1 MLDVPTDRPRS
12 STAGIIQYLRS
23 VLPDK
28 LRQSVRDFSAL
39 DRDALCATFLGALQ
53 VYLSR
58 YTGQQDIVVGMLP
71 PHRSGNITDM
81 SADILAVKTEDVGA
95 RSFRNLREHIHAYLS
110 EQTTSIAKTN
120 AFSPLNG
127 ADFQILFSYLSAK
140 DEPGGSPFI
149 LSTAQLPRYEL
160 FVEVIEEHGSFVV
173 YLRYDANLFDAATI
187 ERVQHQY
194 FHLLE
199 SILSAPDLFPE
210 DHSIVPEKDLYDL
223 LHDWNKTKS
232 EYPADI
238 CFHDLF
244 EIQSLRTPDKPAIF
258 FGEEYLTYRD
268 LNHRSALLAKWLQS
282 RRIGP
287 GVLVGLCVER
297 SLDMIVGL
305 LGILKSG
312 GAYVP
317 LGPDYPEDRLKYMAQ
332 DSGVQLILTQER
344 LVSNVTAWA
353 GEQVQTVALDRDWD
367 AINCDIQG
375 AGALRK
381 DVQPDDLAYL
391 MYTSGSTGRP
401 KGVMIT
407 HRALTNFLAS
417 MGEQPGLQ
425 STDKLLAVTT
435 YCFDISGLELY
446 LPLLKGGQCFICSE
460 DVARDGKR
468 LLQEIR
474 RIKPSVMQA
483 TPATWTMLF
492 HAGWDNEE
500 RLKILCGGEALPD
513 TLRRKF
519 IAANCDVWNM
529 YGPTE
534 TTIWS
539 TLQHLDGDSH
549 VNIGKPIANTQIYI
563 VDQKLRPVPVGA
575 PGELCI
581 AGDGLA
587 KGYWNRPDITAEKF
601 IANPFPGNSKL
612 YRTGD
617 LARWRA
623 DGTIDYLGRID
634 HQVKIRGF
642 RIELGEIEARLNQ
655 HPAIRDGVV
664 VVKTHGETQHLVCY
678 YVASASEP
686 LQQQQ
691 LREHLKEHL
700 PDYMVPHL
708 FVHLQ
713 AMPLTPN
720 GKTDRKALMERELE
734 LFRSETPPPESP
746 LEKRLWSIWKDVLH
760 FGNIGSDDG
769 FFDVGGTSIAA
780 TAVVERINQAFGC
793 DMTLATLVSH
803 TTIRKLSQY
812 IASIVDG
819 KENQKLPTAQSHHS
833 LSKANDKGGTDPIA
847 IVGMAG
853 RFPGAEDLEAFW
865 ENVEQGRNC
874 ITEVPETRWSWKD
887 HYGDPVKEKGKTRI
901 KWGGFIDGIDE
912 FDPLFF
918 GIAPRE
924 AELMDPQQRLLMTY
938 SWLALEHAGIA
949 PSSLS
954 QQTTGV
960 FIAASTGE
968 YKDCIAVEAEDS
980 VYGITSEATAMIP
993 SRISYTLNL
1002 HGPSELCETTCSS
1015 SLVAIH
1021 RAIQSMRAGECDQ
1034 AIVGGVN
1041 LLLSPKGFSRYE
1053 AMGLLSTQNEVK
1065 SFQAGASGYLRAE
1078 GVGVVVL
1085 KPLRKALADRDVL
1098 YALLKGSGVSHGG
1111 KGMSLTSPNGEGMK
1125 SAMIRAYGSAD
1136 VDPRTVAY
1144 IETHGIASAVGDSIE
1159 IDALKSGYKDLVG
1172 RYEVGGDRE
1181 NVCYLSCLKPTM
1193 GHGEIVSGMAALMKV
1208 ALALR
1213 QQVIPGLARFSGLHE
1228 GLSLTGTPFQIVRY
1242 SQPWP
1247 VQNDDRG
1254 QALPR
1259 RASINSYGF
1268 GASAHLVLEEYPSA
1282 QESVRSVAQ
1291 APGTSPEIII
1301 LSARSKDRLKVM
1313 AENLRT
1319 FVQAHPRTA
1328 LRDLAYTLQ
1337 VGREAMRERL
1347 VILAGNPDEL
1357 AQGLASF
1364 LGGIKSQ
1371 VPMVLSATAPE
1382 RLVHRDAPETDY
1394 DGAWSSRDFEAIAR
1408 AWING
1413 AEVPW
1418 SGFER
1423 DGKVS
1428 KVALPTYPFERRAYW
1443 AGRENTAAAEVNAP
1457 MKQADMKKRICVVG
1471 AGPAGLVMAKSLLEE
1486 GHEPVVYEAADTFG
1500 GVWNLREHKGSGV
1513 YKSTRFQNSADTSF
1527 FSDFPPNAEEGLFPG
1542 AKQVR
1547 DYLEAYAEKFD
1558 LKRRIHYGSKVLAVS
1573 EAGGQWRVE
1582 VRQGGEHRVDH
1593 FDGVALCH
1601 GRYHHPA
1608 FPAVE
1613 GLRDFRGQVL
1623 HSGQYYDNRIFEGK
1637 RVLVVGNGVSGMDI
1651 AEEASHVAGAVYWSM
1666 RSLKFVLPRM
1676 VGYLPNDFIS
1686 PANLLISPDNSVIM
1700 ERLKNSMPDY
1710 YAAYQTSG
1718 LFPGVEDFRANPF
1731 VHIND
1736 GVIQRVADG
1745 AIQTFVEDIARF
1757 TASGCV
1763 FETSGTEVKDLD
1775 MVVMCTG
1782 YDDARSFE
1790 HVKQFSMQDDFAMGL
1805 FYRRNPSLVNAYGIQ
1820 NVGTTG
1826 TLPYLEM
1833 VARWYAQVISGHY
1846 QFSREEL
1853 EHRVD
1858 KRDIVVAPLSNV
1870 IIGLKLG
1877 LLPRPDQ
1884 EFGAFWRCL
1893 NTPSFPPMYRLR
1905 GPHAAPEAQ
1914 TILSRSIQRS
1924 FIPQDDQ
1931 DPALQRVK
1939 YRLLAG
1945 LGDKVMRDLAARQ
1958 EITAEDHRQA
1968 QNYRGDPIVLSWDT
1982 QFIKPVH
1989 GEPEAAGDHA
1999 IVGES
2004 NDGVVAEAVFSGEV
2018 KRLLARTL
2026 KLDPHEIGLE
2036 QNLSNYGFSS
2046 VTLTAFSQKILE
2058 EYGIRLAPATF
2069 MEHATLKSLSAFMYQ
2084 RLPATLTKRPEP
2096 SVLRFE
2102 ETGGSPKDGPLPISA
2117 MPVSDTQDIAIIGLG
2132 GKLPGARD
2140 LSEFWRNLLEG
2151 KSPVSSI
2158 PEDRWSWEAY
2168 DGDPEQADKTDCH
2181 RGAFI
2186 DDIGHF
2192 DPLHFKLSP
2201 REAILMDPQQRL
2213 LLEATWETLENA
2225 GYAKTALFGKKVG
2238 CFVGVERQD
2247 YANKIRSMGNP
2258 VDGYLNT
2265 GNSHAMLVNRIS
2277 HYFGWKGP
2285 TLAVDTACS
2294 SSFTALHAA
2303 VRSLQNGDAEVALAG
2318 GVNLVLAPD
2327 VFICNRKLGLFT
2339 GEDHVKPFD
2348 RDATGHFFSDG
2359 LGLVLLKPLASAQ
2372 RDGDHIYGVIK
2383 GMSVRHGGQGV
2394 ILTFPNPVS
2403 HREVIE
2409 EALQQARLQPA
2420 DIDYIEGQGT
2430 ANPVAD
2436 MVELKA
2442 YHQVFSKQ
2450 ARPVP
2455 IGTIKGHVGH
2465 FAGASGVIALI
2476 KALLSLKNNQL
2487 IKVENF
2493 KALNWEPDD
2502 EPFSCEVLSEH
2513 QPWPS
2518 KWEQGRQVPRRI
2530 GVHNFG
2536 FGGVTGHLILEEYL
2550 PSDSRSPRSSDRE
2563 ELIVLSARKADQ
2575 LVPMAER
2582 LLRYLETKEYR
2593 YFGLETVELG
2603 DIAHTLQVGREPLTN
2618 RMALLARSLPD
2629 LLNKLRQVVNDRSSP
2644 DDCWWGASEE
2654 EAGSVDRAALGRVDL
2669 KELAQLWLRGRVFDW
2684 SHLRDTSKPK
2694 KIVLP
2699 TFPFSR
2705 ARYWVQAPDGVTT
2718 PQSLKAKA
2726 ASAAM
2731 PGEVKGMIPTLNG
2744 TGTMTK
2750 QLLACSESF
2759 VDYAGQCEGEVLD
2772 LGCAYGAASL
2782 SALERGARVFAV
2794 DMDPRHLEIL
2804 TKQVH
2809 GEARSRIATQQGMLP
2824 ALDLDENRFA
2834 AIHAGRVLHFLNPEA
2849 LKETMAKLFRW
2860 LQPGGKLFVTC
2871 DTPYFPHWAAKLSD
2885 YETAKEAG
2893 DLWPGYIEDLESFF
2907 SQRSGAGT
2915 THAWDSGSHAM
2926 EALKG
2931 VGSINLIDPDILRRE
2946 SAAVGFDVEKVE
2958 FEGLAVEVNG
2968 VKMAGGF
2975 EHVGLIAVKPV
2986 VERRAALPRAE
2997 RPSVAHNISNKGRSI
3012 QMQPDTLS
3020 RVIRRM
3026 LADELGIQEAEIED
3040 ETKFFD
3046 LGLNSAIGVSWMNRI
3061 NETYGLPV
3069 PAAKLF
3075 SYPTLRTFSRYLLDE
3090 GKKQGL
3096 FNNQADVAV
3105 SRLPQKETPH
3115 PTPAST
3121 AKPYPRGN
3129 KTDIAIIGMSC
3140 RFPQSRNKSEFW
3152 DAIRNKRD
3160 CIGEVPENRW
3170 SMADY
3175 YDGDQETPGKTNC
3188 RFMGALDDAD
3198 CFDPMFFHI
3207 SPLEARHMD
3216 PQQRLFLEE
3225 AWSCLEDA
3233 GYATEQISGSRCGV
3247 FVGYGNYGQ
3256 DQMASA
3262 INAQRFIGASPS
3274 ILAARIAYFLNL
3286 QGPCLTIDT
3295 ACSASLVAVAQACNS
3310 LLLGDSDLAL
3320 AGGVSVLTGPAIH
3333 IMASKAGMLSND
3345 GRCFT
3350 LDQRANGFVPGE
3362 GVGVVALKRLADA
3375 ERDGDIIYGLVRG
3388 WGVNQDG
3395 STNGIT
3401 APNQEAQIRLQRGVY
3416 DKFSI
3421 DPSGLQYV
3429 EMHGTGTKLG
3439 DPIEVDALIETF
3451 RSYTDRQAFCALGSV
3466 KSNVGH
3472 TLAAAGI
3479 AGMIKMLMAL
3489 QHRQLPPTLHVE
3501 QVNEHISLAN
3511 SPFLINTECK
3521 PWDVGAGEKRRAA
3534 VSSFGYSGTN
3544 AHIVLEAYDDRR
3556 PVSSEEEKG
3565 PYLIVLSARNK
3576 ARLQATIEQL
3586 LAYVTHHE
3594 TPSLADLAYTL
3605 QVGRMAM
3612 EERIGLIVDSKAD
3625 LIETC
3630 NAVLAGR
3637 DPEDVYRGQM
3647 KKHDDVLALFAE
3659 DEDIERTIEVWMQ
3672 KRRYSKLL
3680 ALWARGF
3687 RIDWHKLYDGSS
3699 VSRPRRTSLPTY
3711 PFARERY
3718 WQDMPSNRASGEA
3731 TKKVVPEEANR
3742 SPQPVQQQEKAKFG
3756 PVAAAP
3762 AEQSNFRYLTKQWD
3776 PAAADPNSSVA
3787 KRIAILATRETQ
3799 VLAEELLRILPE
3811 SEIIYPEDID
3821 ALLSQ
3826 SGSSPSGF
3834 AGCIDLIGCGRERHE
3849 SLEWLEW
3856 LRRLVAEK
3864 SEEQRMLLCV
3874 SHGLEIHGNSVVN
3887 LSGASRVG
3895 LYRMLQSEY
3904 SALQSRHMDA
3914 DPDIA
3919 GHALAMQIAEEFRI
3933 RDQMAEICYRNG
3945 QRYKAV
3951 LRETTATS
3959 DGARPAFS
3967 AQEVVWIT
3975 GGTRGLG
3982 LLCAQH
3988 VAKHYGVR
3996 RLLLSGQENWPPQH
4010 EWPDCIAQNHPRARQ
4025 MSEILALVEQGV
4037 DVQVMSIPLTDKAV
4051 VGESLAHVR
4060 RHMGPIGGLI
4070 HCAGMM
4076 DMETPAFVR
4085 KSVDGFRQV
4094 LSPKTAGLDLI
4105 LSHVAGD
4112 PLRCVILFSSVAGI
4126 IPSLGAGQSDY
4137 AMANAYMDY
4146 VAYARMSDFPIISVQ
4161 WPHWGESEKGELKS
4175 TAYASTGLRS
4185 HTHREGLQLLDQVL
4199 SARMGPVV
4207 LPAVI
4212 NPEQWK
4218 PEQLMNRKIVKAYT
4232 GASAGWSVVREAFPM
4247 ATGPEISVE
4256 AVRVWLTGL
4265 LCSELEIPAGTVQ
4278 ADTDF
4283 HHYGVDSILLSQ
4295 FTRSIGKALA
4305 QPMDPSAL
4313 FDYTTI
4319 DALAAWLVRTHE
4331 APLRKVLSIG
4341 NAAPVP
4347 LDVASPS
4354 TEPNDGVSSGGP
4366 AVSWR
4371 SSASAM
4377 QAGLAAEAQ
4386 PTDIAIIGMSC
4397 RFPGA
4402 RDLHAYWR
4410 LLSEGRNA
4418 IAGVPQERWGYT
4430 SSFHAGLLE
4439 SVTWFDPDFF
4449 QIAEA
4454 DAGLMDPQALLV
4466 LEETLNLFSHAGYSM
4481 AEMKGTE
4488 TGVYLGA
4495 RSRVQDPDAIIRQAK
4510 SPIVVWGQNYMA
4522 ANVSHFF
4529 DLRGPSLVIDTACSS
4544 ALVAM
4549 HSAIDSLRSGEN
4561 RFAVVGGVNL
4571 LTDDLPHRIFQQRNL
4586 LSPEPAF
4593 HIFDQRASGV
4603 VLGEGAGLVLLKTRA
4618 QAEKDGDTIYAVI
4631 KALAINN
4638 DGRTAGPTTP
4648 SIQAQKAV
4656 MQAALAKSGKAPD
4669 DVSFIEANGSG
4680 SEVTD
4685 LLELKAIEAVYRSS
4699 GREPCGLGSI
4709 KPNIGHPLCAEGIA
4723 GLIKLAL
4730 MLKHKQH
4737 VPFLSGTH
4745 SMTHYSI
4752 DNSPFFFHRTSE
4764 PWFRMPRVAALSCF
4778 ADGGTNA
4785 HLILEEWEGL
4795 QSQTARRQPTIPPP
4809 LHRRDLR
4816 QRQFATGN
4824 TGSGKN
4830 WWGTLLP
4837 ETA

>member
-1 MLDVPTDRPRS
+1 ML
-12 STAGIIQYLRS
+12 A
-23 VLPDK
+23 
-28 LRQSVRDFSAL
+28 
-39 DRDALCATFLGALQ
+39 
-53 VYLSR
+53 
-58 YTGQQDIVVGMLP
+58 
-71 PHRSGNITDM
+71 PHRGGKVSDM
-81 SADILAVKTEDVGA
+81 SADIVPVGTEDIGS
-95 RSFRNLREHIHAYLS
+95 RSFRNLLEHIRASLS
-110 EQTTSIAKTN
+110 VQTTSTSEAN
-120 AFSPLNG
+120 ATSPSNG
-127 ADFQILFSYLSAK
+127 ADFQILFSYRSAN
-140 DEPGGSPFI
+140 DEPGAS
-149 LSTAQLPRYEL
+149 LHVLNAAQSPRYEL
-160 FVEVIEEHGSFVV
+160 FLEVIEQDDSFVF
-173 YLRYDANLFDAATI
+173 YLRYDASLFDAPTV
-187 ERVQHQY
+187 ERIQHQY
-194 FHLLE
+194 FRLLE
-199 SILSAPDLFPE
+199 SILAAPDLFPE
-210 DHSIVPEKDLYDL
+210 DYSILPDKDLQDVI
-223 LHDWNKTKS
+223 HEWNKTKF
-232 EYPADI
+232 EYPADTF
-238 CFHDLF
+238 FHELF
-244 EIQSLRTPDKPAIF
+244 EIQSVRIPDKPAIF
-258 FGEEYLTYRD
+258 FGEQHLTYRD
-268 LNHRSALLAKWLQS
+268 LNHRSDLLAKWLRS
-282 RRIGP
+282 RGVCP

-297 SLDMIVGL
+297 SLDMVVGL

-317 LGPDYPEDRLKYMAQ
+317 LGPDYPADRLKYMAE
-332 DSGVQLILTQER
+332 DSGVQLILTQQH
-344 LVSNVTAWA
+344 LVPDMKAWV
-353 GEQVQTVALDRDWD
+353 GEQVQAVALDRDWD
-367 AINCDIQG
+367 ASDYDIQG

-401 KGVMIT
+401 KGVMIP
-407 HRALTNFLAS
+407 HRALTNFLVS

-460 DVARDGKR
+460 DVARDGKK

-474 RIKPSVMQA
+474 RIRPSVMQA

-539 TLQHLDGDSH
+539 TLRHLDREGH

-563 VDQKLRPVPVGA
+563 VDQTFRPVPVGA
-575 PGELCI
+575 AGELCI

-601 IANPFPGNSKL
+601 IANPFPGESKL

-655 HPAIRDGVV
+655 HPAIGDGVV
-664 VVKTHGETQHLVCY
+664 VVKTHEETQHLVCY
-678 YVASASEP
+678 YMASEELEP
-686 LQQQQ
+686 QS
-691 LREHLKEHL
+691 LRKHLKEHL

-713 AMPLTPN
+713 ALPLTPN

-734 LFRSETPPPESP
+734 LSRSETLLPVTA
-746 LEKRLWSIWKDVLH
+746 LERQIWSIWKDILH
-760 FGNIGSDDG
+760 IGNIGTDDG
-769 FFDVGGTSIAA
+769 FFEIGGTSVSA
-780 TAVVERINQAFGC
+780 TALVERINQAFGC
-793 DMTLATLVSH
+793 DMTLARLVSH
-803 TTIRKLSQY
+803 TTISALSRY
-812 IASIVDG
+812 ISSVAEDRESRILPSREDHSRSIIDDRD
-819 KENQKLPTAQSHHS
+819 E
-833 LSKANDKGGTDPIA
+833 TDSIA

-853 RFPGAEDLEAFW
+853 KFPGAEDLETFW

-874 ITEVPETRWSWKD
+874 IVEVPETRWSWKD
-887 HYGDPVKEKGKTRI
+887 HYGDPVKERGRTRI
-901 KWGGFIDGIDE
+901 KWGGFIEGIDE

-960 FIAASTGE
+960 FIAASAGE
-968 YKDCIAVEAEDS
+968 YRDCIAIDAEDS

-1021 RAIQSMRAGECDQ
+1021 RAIQSMRAGECEQ

-1085 KPLRKALADRDVL
+1085 KPLSKALADGDLV

-1125 SAMIRAYGSAD
+1125 SAMIRAYTVAD

-1144 IETHGIASAVGDSIE
+1144 IETHGIASPVGDSIE
-1159 IDALKSGYKDLVG
+1159 IDALKSGYKNMAE
-1172 RYEVGGDRE
+1172 RYRTGVDAAS
-1181 NVCYLSCLKPTM
+1181 VCYLSCLKPTM

-1242 SQPWP
+1242 SQPWS
-1247 VQNDDRG
+1247 VRNDDAG

-1268 GASAHLVLEEYPSA
+1268 GASAHLVLEEYPS
-1282 QESVRSVAQ
+1282 EGVRSLAQ
-1291 APGTSPEIII
+1291 AAGTSPQIII
-1301 LSARSKDRLKVM
+1301 LSARTKDRLKVM

-1319 FVQAHPRTA
+1319 FIQAHPRTA

-1337 VGREAMRERL
+1337 VGREAMRER
-1347 VILAGNPDEL
+1347 VAILAGNPDEL
-1357 AQGLASF
+1357 THGLVNF
-1364 LGGIKSQ
+1364 INGVDSQ
-1371 VPMVLSATAPE
+1371 AAKVLSGTAPE
-1382 RLVHRDAPETDY
+1382 KLVHRDASESDFAE
-1394 DGAWSSRDFEAIAR
+1394 AWSSRDFEAIAR

-1413 AEVPW
+1413 AQLPW
-1418 SGFER
+1418 ASFER
-1423 DGKVS
+1423 DDTVK
-1428 KVALPTYPFERRAYW
+1428 KVALPTYPFERKAYW
-1443 AGRENTAAAEVNAP
+1443 AGRENPSAAEIDTP
-1457 MKQADMKKRICVVG
+1457 MKRSGAKKRICVVG

-1486 GHEPVVYEAADTFG
+1486 GHEPVVYEAGDTFG
-1500 GVWNLREHKGSGV
+1500 GVWNLKEHKNSGA
-1513 YKSTRFQNSADTSF
+1513 YKNTRFQNSADTSF
-1527 FSDFPPNAEEGLFPG
+1527 FSDFPATAEHGLFPG
-1542 AKQVR
+1542 VTQVR
-1547 DYLEAYAEKFD
+1547 DYLEAYAERFD
-1558 LKRRIHYGSKVLAVS
+1558 LKRRINYRSRVVAVA
-1573 EAGGQWRVE
+1573 EAGEQWRVE
-1582 VRQGGEHRVDH
+1582 VRRGNEHHVDH

-1608 FPAVE
+1608 LPAVN
-1613 GLRDFRGQVL
+1613 GLSDFQGEVL
-1623 HSGQYYDNRIFEGK
+1623 HSGQYFDNRIFEGK

-1651 AEEASHVAGAVYWSM
+1651 AEEASHVARATYWSM

-1686 PANLLISPDNSVIM
+1686 PANLLISPDNSIIM

-1710 YAAYQTSG
+1710 YAAYQKSG
-1718 LFPGVEDFRANPF
+1718 LFPDVEDFRANPF

-1763 FETSGTEVKDLD
+1763 FKASGTEVKDLD

-1782 YDDARSFE
+1782 YDDAKSFE

-1805 FYRRNPSLVNAYGIQ
+1805 FYHRNPSLVNAYGIQ

-1846 QFSREEL
+1846 QFSKHEL
-1853 EHRVD
+1853 EHRID

-1870 IIGLKLG
+1870 MIGLKLG
-1877 LLPRPDQ
+1877 LLPRPEQ
-1884 EFGAFWRCL
+1884 EFEAFWRCL

-1914 TILSRSIQRS
+1914 SILSRSIQRS

-1931 DPALQRVK
+1931 DPALQKVK

-1945 LGDKVMRDLAARQ
+1945 LGDPAMRDLLERQ
-1958 EITAEDHRQA
+1958 EITADDYRQA
-1968 QNYRGDPIVLSWDT
+1968 ENYRSDPIVLSWDT
-1982 QFIKPVH
+1982 QFIKPAH
-1989 GEPEAAGDHA
+1989 GETDAAEVHSIA
-1999 IVGES
+1999 GES
-2004 NDGVVAEAVFSGEV
+2004 NDSIVAEAVFSDEV
-2018 KRLLARTL
+2018 KRLLAKTL
-2026 KLDPHEIGLE
+2026 KLDPQEIGLE

-2046 VTLTAFSQKILE
+2046 VTLTAFSQKITD
-2058 EYGIRLAPATF
+2058 EYGIRLAPSTF

-2084 RLPATLTKRPEP
+2084 RLPDRETKRPAP
-2096 SVLRFE
+2096 SVPRRE
-2102 ETGGSPKDGPLPISA
+2102 ETDRSVKDDPVPISV
-2117 MPVSDTQDIAIIGLG
+2117 PRVSDTQDIAIIGLG

-2140 LSEFWRNLLEG
+2140 LGEFWRNLLED
-2151 KSPVSSI
+2151 KSPITSI
-2158 PEDRWSWEAY
+2158 PEDRWSWKDY

-2186 DDIGHF
+2186 DDVGDF

-2201 REAILMDPQQRL
+2201 REAVLLDPQHRL
-2213 LLEATWETLENA
+2213 LLEAAWETLENA
-2225 GYAKTALFGKKVG
+2225 GYAKSALFGQKVG
-2238 CFVGVERQD
+2238 CFIGVERQD

-2265 GNSHAMLVNRIS
+2265 GNSHAMLVNRVS
-2277 HYFGWKGP
+2277 HFFGWKGP

-2303 VRSLQNGDAEVALAG
+2303 LRSLQNGDAELALAG

-2359 LGLVLLKPLASAQ
+2359 LGLVLLKPLASAE

-2394 ILTFPNPVS
+2394 MLTFPNPIS

-2409 EALQQARLQPA
+2409 EALQQARLQPS

-2430 ANPVAD
+2430 ANPVTD
-2436 MVELKA
+2436 IVELKA
-2442 YHQVFSKQ
+2442 YHQVFARQ

-2455 IGTIKGHVGH
+2455 IGTIKGHMGH
-2465 FAGASGVIALI
+2465 FAGASGVLASI
-2476 KALLSLKNNQL
+2476 KALLSLQNNQL
-2487 IKVENF
+2487 IKVANF

-2502 EPFSCEVLSEH
+2502 EPFSCEVLSRH

-2518 KWEQGRQVPRRI
+2518 KWVQGRQVPRRI

-2536 FGGVTGHLILEEYL
+2536 FGGVTGHLILEEHL
-2550 PSDSRSPRSSDRE
+2550 SPDGGRLRSGGGE

-2582 LLRYLETKEYR
+2582 LLHYLEAKEYR
-2593 YFGLETVELG
+2593 YFGLEALDLG
-2603 DIAHTLQVGREPLTN
+2603 DVAYTLQVGREPLTN
-2618 RMALLARSLPD
+2618 RMALLARSLSD
-2629 LLNKLRQVVNDRSSP
+2629 LIQKLRQVVNRENPP
-2644 DDCWWGASEE
+2644 DDCWWGSSEE
-2654 EAGSVDRAALGRVDL
+2654 EAVSLDGAALRRADL
-2669 KELAQLWLRGRVFDW
+2669 RELAQFWLQGRVFDW
-2684 SHLRDTSKPK
+2684 GQLNSTSKPK
-2694 KIVLP
+2694 RVPLP
-2699 TFPFSR
+2699 TYPFSK
-2705 ARYWVQAPDGVTT
+2705 ARYWVQAPDAIAA
-2718 PQSLKAKA
+2718 PQSSQVKV

-2731 PGEVKGMIPTLNG
+2731 PHEVKGMIPTLNG

-2772 LGCAYGAASL
+2772 LGCAYGGASL

-2804 TKQVH
+2804 TDQVH

-2849 LKETMAKLFRW
+2849 LQETMAKLFRW

-2885 YETAKEAG
+2885 YEAAKAAG
-2893 DLWPGYIEDLESFF
+2893 DLWPGYIANLESFF
-2907 SQRSGAGT
+2907 SERSGAGAG
-2915 THAWDSGSHAM
+2915 HAWDSGTHAVD
-2926 EALKG
+2926 ALKG

-2946 SAAVGFDVEKVE
+2946 SIAAGFDVEKVG

-2968 VKMAGGF
+2968 VRMAGGF
-2975 EHVGLIAVKPV
+2975 EHVGLIAVKPL
-2986 VERRAALPRAE
+2986 VEHGTPVLYAE
-2997 RPSVAHNISNKGRSI
+2997 RPSPAREVADKIRSLQI
-3012 QMQPDTLS
+3012 QPDILS
-3020 RVIRRM
+3020 RTIRTM
-3026 LADELGIQEAEIED
+3026 LAAELGIQEAEIED

-3096 FNNQADVAV
+3096 FNNAADVAV
-3105 SRLPQKETPH
+3105 SRPLQKETPH
-3115 PTPAST
+3115 LTPAST
-3121 AKPYPRGN
+3121 ARPSSRGN
-3129 KTDIAIIGMSC
+3129 ETDIAIIGMSC

-3152 DAIRNKRD
+3152 EAIRNKRD

-3175 YDGDQETPGKTNC
+3175 YDDNQETPGKTNC

-3233 GYATEQISGSRCGV
+3233 GYATDKISGSRCGV

-3375 ERDGDIIYGLVRG
+3375 QRDGDIIYGLVRG

-3401 APNQEAQIRLQRGVY
+3401 APNQEAQIRLQRDVY
-3416 DKFSI
+3416 DKFGI

-3439 DPIEVDALIETF
+3439 DPIEVDALVQSF
-3451 RSYTDRQAFCALGSV
+3451 QSYTDKQAFCALGSV

-3479 AGMIKMLMAL
+3479 AGMIKMLMAF

-3501 QVNEHISLAN
+3501 QVNEHINLAH
-3511 SPFLINTECK
+3511 SPFHINTECK
-3521 PWDVGAGEKRRAA
+3521 AWDVGTGEKRRAA
-3534 VSSFGYSGTN
+3534 VNSFGYSGTN
-3544 AHIVLEAYDDRR
+3544 AHVVLEAYDDLR
-3556 PVSSEEEKG
+3556 PMNSDVAQG

-3576 ARLQATIEQL
+3576 SRLQMMMEQL
-3586 LAYVTHHE
+3586 LTHVTDHE
-3594 TPSLADLAYTL
+3594 SLSLADLAYTL
-3605 QVGRMAM
+3605 QTGRMAM
-3612 EERIGLIVDSKAD
+3612 EERIGLIVETRAD

-3630 NAVLAGR
+3630 KAVLAGR
-3637 DPEDVYRGQM
+3637 DAANIYRGQT
-3647 KKHDDVLALFAE
+3647 KKHDDVLALFSE
-3659 DEDIERTIEVWMQ
+3659 DEDIGTTVGLWMH

-3680 ALWARGF
+3680 ALWVRGLK
-3687 RIDWHKLYDGSS
+3687 IDWHQLYDDLPGGK
-3699 VSRPRRTSLPTY
+3699 PRRISLPTY

-3718 WQDMPSNRASGEA
+3718 WQNMPSNMASGDA
-3731 TKKVVPEEANR
+3731 FQKAASEEAN
-3742 SPQPVQQQEKAKFG
+3742 SPPQPAGQQDRAISEPIATVY
-3756 PVAAAP
+3756 PEHA
-3762 AEQSNFRYLTKQWD
+3762 NFRYLTKQWE
-3776 PAAADPNSSVA
+3776 PASANPHPSVG
-3787 KRIAILATRETQ
+3787 KRIAILATEETQ
-3799 VLAEELLRILPE
+3799 ALARELLRILPT
-3811 SEIIYPEDID
+3811 SEVLNPDDIH
-3821 ALLSQ
+3821 ASLKQ
-3826 SGSSPSGF
+3826 SGLSSSGF
-3834 AGCIDLIGCGRERHE
+3834 AGCIDLIGCGRGRHE
-3849 SLEWLEW
+3849 PLEWLEW

-3874 SHGLEIHGNSVVN
+3874 SHGLETHGNSVVN

-3914 DPDIA
+3914 DPYVS
-3919 GHALAMQIAEEFRI
+3919 GHALAKQIVEEFSL
-3933 RDQMAEICYRNG
+3933 RDQMAEVCYRNG

-3951 LRETTATS
+3951 LREVS
-3959 DGARPAFS
+3959 PASGGGKPRFS
-3967 AQEVVWIT
+3967 EREVVWIT

-3988 VAKHYGVR
+3988 LVKRHGVK
-3996 RLLLSGQENWPPQH
+3996 RLLLSGQEKWPPRH

-4025 MSEILALVEQGV
+4025 MSEILALAEQGV
-4037 DVQVMSIPLTDKAV
+4037 EVRVMSIPLTDETTV
-4051 VGESLAHVR
+4051 RESLANVR
-4060 RHMGPIGGLI
+4060 RDMGPIGGLI

-4076 DMETPAFVR
+4076 DTETPAFIR

-4094 LSPKTAGLDLI
+4094 LSPKIAGLDLI
-4105 LSHVAGD
+4105 LSQVD
-4112 PLRCVILFSSVAGI
+4112 VKSLRCVILFSSVAGI
-4126 IPSLGAGQSDY
+4126 IPTLGAGQSDY

-4146 VAYARMSDFPIISVQ
+4146 VAYAYMNDCPMISIQ

-4175 TAYASTGLRS
+4175 AAYASTGLRS
-4185 HTHREGLQLLDQVL
+4185 HTHREGLRLLDQIL
-4199 SARMGPVV
+4199 SSDMGPVV
-4207 LPAVI
+4207 LPAVV
-4212 NPEQWK
+4212 NPDQWK
-4218 PEQLMNRKIVKAYT
+4218 PGQLMNRRIGHTEVETAHLRP
-4232 GASAGWSVVREAFPM
+4232 AAREVSAMQA
-4247 ATGPEISVE
+4247 GPELSLE
-4256 AVRVWLTGL
+4256 AVRTWLL
-4265 LCSELEIPAGTVQ
+4265 ALFCKELEIPAGTVQ
-4278 ADTDF
+4278 TDTDF

-4295 FTRSIGKALA
+4295 LTRTIGKALT
-4305 QPMDPSAL
+4305 QPMDPSVL
-4313 FDYTTI
+4313 FDHSTI
-4319 DALAAWLVRTHE
+4319 DALAAWLMDTHE
-4331 APLRKVLSIG
+4331 GSLRKILGVG
-4341 NAAPVP
+4341 NAVEISPEVAALSMAPDDMAATDGP
-4347 LDVASPS
+4347 AAARRSMPASR
-4354 TEPNDGVSSGGP
+4354 TEP
-4366 AVSWR
+4366 
-4371 SSASAM
+4371 
-4377 QAGLAAEAQ
+4377 AAEAQ

-4402 RDLHAYWR
+4402 HDLPAYWR

-4418 IAGVPQERWGYT
+4418 IARVPRDRWGYA
-4430 SSFHAGLLE
+4430 SSFHAGLLD
-4439 SVTWFDPDFF
+4439 SVTRFDPDFF
-4449 QIAEA
+4449 QIPET
-4454 DAGLMDPQALLV
+4454 DARLMDPQALLV

-4481 AEMKGTE
+4481 AEMRGTA

-4495 RSRVQDPDAIIRQAK
+4495 RSRIQDPDAIVRQAK

-4561 RFAVVGGVNL
+4561 GFAVVGGVNL

-4656 MQAALAKSGKAPD
+4656 MQAALAKSGKAPGD
-4669 DVSFIEANGSG
+4669 IGFIEANGSG

-4685 LLELKAIEAVYRSS
+4685 LLELKAIEAVYRSP
-4699 GREPCGLGSI
+4699 GQTPCGLGSI

-4723 GLIKLAL
+4723 GLIKLTL

-4752 DNSPFFFHRTSE
+4752 DGSPFFFHRTNE
-4764 PWFRMPRVAALSCF
+4764 PWFGMPRVAALSCF

-4785 HLILEEWEGL
+4785 HLILEEWEA
-4795 QSQTARRQPTIPPP
+4795 SDVKTARRQPIVPPP
-4809 LHRRDLR
+4809 LHRKDLR
-4816 QRQFATGN
+4816 QQPLAIGTTG
-4824 TGSGKN
+4824 TDKN
-4830 WWGTLLP
+4830 WWGTPLP